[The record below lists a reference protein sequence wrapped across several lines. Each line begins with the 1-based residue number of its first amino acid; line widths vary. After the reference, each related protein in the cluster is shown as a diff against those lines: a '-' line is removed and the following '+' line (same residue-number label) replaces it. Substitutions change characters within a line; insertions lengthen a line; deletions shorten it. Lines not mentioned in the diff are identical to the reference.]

1 MWNSTSLPMV
11 RTICW
16 CREEWDR
23 DIIPPRSRS
32 TSRTDRETDR
42 RGSWFSMTDANWLS
56 MLKLESI
63 SKSFPGV
70 RALNGVS
77 FEVRPGEIHGLL
89 GENGAGKSTLI
100 KIVAGAYAPDQ
111 GDIFFENE
119 RVRWSSPR
127 GASQRGIHVVYQ
139 EFVLFPQLSVTDNI
153 FAGRERRTRLGTVDH
168 ARMRR
173 EAKEQLDRLGVSI
186 DPSVRVGSLSVADKQ
201 MIEIVRALVHKV
213 KLLVL
218 DEPTAVIAGREV
230 TILFDRL
237 RRLRA
242 EGISIVFIS
251 HRLEEVF
258 ALCDRVTVLKD
269 GELVATI
276 DIANVTR
283 ERLIS
288 MMVGRELGDLFP
300 PKRTAPPAMTPV
312 LRTEALSVDNRVRD
326 VSIALRP
333 GEIVALA
340 GMVGAGRSE
349 LAHGLFGVLPI
360 SGGAFYLEGRRF
372 TSMSPAKAIKLG
384 MGLVPED
391 RKSQGLAM
399 QLDVAANI
407 TGRALLEVTRR
418 LLIDT
423 ASEASIARHEISR
436 YRLACR
442 GPQTPV
448 ATMSRGNQPKVLVA
462 RWARICRTVLIVDE
476 PTRGVD
482 VGAKAEIYRILRDLS
497 EQGLA
502 ILMISS
508 ELTEVVGM
516 ADRVIVMREGQV
528 TGELAGTEATEQNI
542 MNLATIERAAG
553 HA

>member
-1 MWNSTSLPMV
+1 
-11 RTICW
+11 
-16 CREEWDR
+16 
-23 DIIPPRSRS
+23 
-32 TSRTDRETDR
+32 
-42 RGSWFSMTDANWLS
+42 
-56 MLKLESI
+56 MLRLKGI
-63 SKSFPGV
+63 AKSFPGV
-70 RALNGVS
+70 RALNDVNLD
-77 FEVRPGEIHGLL
+77 VRPGEIHGLL

-100 KIVAGAYAPDQ
+100 KIIAGAYAPDQ
-111 GDIFFENE
+111 GEILFEDTA
-119 RVRWSSPR
+119 VRWSSPR
-127 GASQRGIHVVYQ
+127 EAKQRGIHVVYQ
-139 EFVLFPQLSVTDNI
+139 EFVLFPQLSITENI
-153 FAGRERRTRLGTVDH
+153 FVGHERRTRIGTVDH

-173 EAKEQLDRLGVSI
+173 EARELLERLGVSI
-186 DPSVRVGSLSVADKQ
+186 DPSVSAGSLSIADQQ
-201 MIEIVRALVHKV
+201 MVEIARAMVRQV

-230 TILFDRL
+230 KLLFDRL

-242 EGISIVFIS
+242 EGVSIIFIS

-269 GELVATI
+269 GELIATT
-276 DIANVTR
+276 DVANVTR

-407 TGRALLEVTRR
+407 TGPALHEVTRR

-423 ASEASIARHEISR
+423 ESEASIARHEISR
-436 YRLACR
+436 YRIACR

-448 ATMSRGNQPKVLVA
+448 ATMSGGNQQKVLVA